1 MPSAADRP
9 GDPDPTFRPSEQFNM
24 VDYFLED
31 RIREGKGERV
41 AIHTDEGSFSY
52 AQVAAR
58 TSRFG
63 NLLLE
68 AGVEPEQRVLIA
80 LSDGPDFVAALFGT
94 LKMGGVAVMAN
105 PHLRTADVAYLLEYT
120 RAKVALTH
128 EETRETF
135 QEAAAGPEGRH
146 LKELLVLGTGEVEAD
161 LEALSAE
168 LATFPSHRDDAAIWL
183 FSGGTTGRPKA
194 VVQSHTSYA
203 NSTECYAKGVMGYSA
218 ADVTL
223 SVPKLFFGYATGSN
237 LLFPFA
243 VGGATVLFHQRC
255 TPEALFQRIERFRPT
270 ILVNVP
276 TMVQRMVDDPT
287 APDRDLSSLRAATSA
302 GEALAVELNRRWKAT
317 FGVELLDGLGTAEMW
332 HIFISNR
339 PGRVRPGTLGEAV
352 PGFEVRVCD
361 EDGRPLPDGEV
372 GFMRVRGNSRAIQ
385 YWQRMERTREA
396 FQGEWYV
403 SGDMISRSPD
413 GFFTYHGRGDDMLK
427 VSGKWLA
434 PGEVENRLLQHP
446 GVREVAVVGVPDAH
460 GLVQPHAFVVVED
473 VDGGPAERSEELAE
487 ELRAFVRERLATYK
501 APRHVHFLPELP
513 RTHLGKV
520 DRGGLRDVGARAQ

>member
-1 MPSAADRP
+1 
-9 GDPDPTFRPSEQFNM
+9 M

-41 AIHTDEGSFSY
+41 AIHTDEGSVSY
-52 AQVAAR
+52 AQVTAR
-58 TSRFG
+58 ANRFG

-68 AGVEPEQRVLIA
+68 SGVEPEQRVLVA
-80 LSDGPDFVAALFGT
+80 LPDGPDFVAALFGT

-105 PHLRTADVAYLLEYT
+105 PHLRTAEVAYLLEYT
-120 RAKVALTH
+120 RAKVALVH
-128 EETRETF
+128 EESREAF
-135 QEAAAGPEGRH
+135 EAAAAAPEGRR
-146 LKELLVLGTGEVEAD
+146 LKELLVLGTGGVEAD
-161 LEALSAE
+161 VEAMPAQLE
-168 LATFPSHRDDAAIWL
+168 TFPSHRDDAAIWL

-203 NSTECYAKGVMGYSA
+203 NSTECYAKGVMGYTA
-218 ADVTL
+218 DDVTL

-243 VGGATVLFHQRC
+243 VGGATVLFPQRC
-255 TPEALFQRIERFRPT
+255 TPEAIFQRIERFRPT
-270 ILVNVP
+270 LLVNVP
-276 TMVQRMVDDPT
+276 TMVQRMVDAPT
-287 APDRDLSSLRAATSA
+287 AQERDLSSLRAATSA
-302 GEALAVELNRRWKAT
+302 GEALAVELHRRWKET

-332 HIFISNR
+332 HIFVSNR

-352 PGFEVRVCD
+352 PGFEVRVC
-361 EDGRPLPDGEV
+361 EKDGTPLPEGEV
-372 GFMRVRGNSRAIQ
+372 GFMRVRGDSRAIQ
-385 YWQRMERTREA
+385 YWQRMERTKVA

-446 GVREVAVVGVPDAH
+446 GVREVAVVGVPDAD
-460 GLVQPHAFVVVED
+460 GLVQPHAFVVVEEGA
-473 VDGGPAERSEELAE
+473 GGPTERSEELAG
-487 ELRAFVRERLATYK
+487 ELRAFVRDRLASYK
-501 APRHVHFLPELP
+501 VPRHVHFLPELP

-520 DRGGLRDVGARAQ
+520 DRGGLRDVGAGAQ